1 MLTTDG
7 EGEKLQK
14 MMLKEVNSLI
24 LLEQKPRITLFYTCQ
39 AICLCESRH
48 DAFACKQAS
57 SKAICHSSVPLA
69 LTRIKKKNPAPF
81 GQKKQN
87 SHASTIWCKHL
98 RNVAMPLRSELRSPE
113 HLLERKKRPCG
124 ATKTKTTGVYLVLRM
139 VFPLEERGFSFCRIT
154 AL

>member
-14 MMLKEVNSLI
+14 VTLKEVNGLI
-24 LLEQKPRITLFYTCQ
+24 LLGQKPRITLFYTCQ
-39 AICLCESRH
+39 AIRLYESRH

-69 LTRIKKKNPAPF
+69 LTRIKKKNPAL
-81 GQKKQN
+81 GRK
-87 SHASTIWCKHL
+87 T
-98 RNVAMPLRSELRSPE
+98 ELACE
-113 HLLERKKRPCG
+113 YINGNDNGNGNYFVPCHF
-124 ATKTKTTGVYLVLRM
+124 VLRM